1 MSVNLDI
8 SLEQLRRRQGVKWTT
23 FGPDVLPAWVA
34 DMDFPLAEPI
44 RRELARALELED
56 IGYPQNPTPAHLPAV
71 FAERAAERW
80 KWPLDPQRIE
90 VMTDVVQGLYVGIET
105 CSEPGDGALVQT
117 PVYAPIL
124 GAVAETGRRLDN
136 SDLVRSAA
144 GYEIDFDHVRA
155 TADDRTRLLILCNP
169 HNPTGRAFTRAE
181 LEGLAELVVERDLT
195 VLSDEIHMDLVYP
208 GSTHIPFATLSPE
221 VEARTITLTSATKAF
236 SIAGLRTAVAIFGSA
251 ELQQRFLTIPRHVRG
266 GVGSLGLA
274 ATEAAWRYSQ
284 PWLDRVLAYL
294 DENRALVE
302 HFVREH
308 MPGVEHRS
316 PEATYLAW
324 LDCNALDLPDGPH
337 RFFLDRARV
346 GMSDG
351 RVFGA
356 AGEGFV
362 RLNFATSRAILTEIL
377 ERMAKALDSHS
388 V

>member
-1 MSVNLDI
+1 
-8 SLEQLRRRQGVKWTT
+8 
-23 FGPDVLPAWVA
+23 
-34 DMDFPLAEPI
+34 MDFPLAEPI

-136 SDLVRSAA
+136 SDLVRSAT

-208 GSTHIPFATLSPE
+208 GSAHRP
-221 VEARTITLTSATKAF
+221 
-236 SIAGLRTAVAIFGSA
+236 LRDAVARGGGA
-251 ELQQRFLTIPRHVRG
+251 HHHADVGDEGVQHRRAAHRRRDLRQRELQRRFLTIPRHVRG
-266 GVGSLGLA
+266 GVGSLGLT

-294 DENRALVE
+294 DENRTLVE
-302 HFVREH
+302 RFVREH

-316 PEATYLAW
+316 PRGNLPGVARLQRTRPPRRAAPLLPGPRPRRDERRKGPLAPRER
-324 LDCNALDLPDGPH
+324 DSCA
-337 RFFLDRARV
+337 
-346 GMSDG
+346 S
-351 RVFGA
+351 
-356 AGEGFV
+356 
-362 RLNFATSRAILTEIL
+362 TSRPPAP
-377 ERMAKALDSHS
+377 S
-388 V
+388 